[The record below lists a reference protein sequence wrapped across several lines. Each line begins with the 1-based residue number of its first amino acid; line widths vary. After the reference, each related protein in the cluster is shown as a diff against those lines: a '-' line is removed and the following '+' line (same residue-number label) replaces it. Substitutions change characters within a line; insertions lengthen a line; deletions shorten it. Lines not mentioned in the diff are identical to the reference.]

1 MIDQITILIVDDSP
15 DDLVLV
21 DQMLRSHGYPT
32 LTASS
37 GQEALKMIESHRPHL
52 ALLDIM
58 LPDMNGYEVCRIIRQ
73 NSHTALLPVIMLTAL
88 HKDRITAIEAGA
100 DDFLSKPI
108 NRAELIARVRSLLR
122 IKCLHDAVTGHV
134 GELADWNKKLEARL
148 AQEAKFAEV
157 GRALGDISHE
167 VKNLLMPVVTGT
179 GLLREELKD
188 IFALMP
194 QQGADK
200 LRASEKQCEEIGEM
214 LLRASNRLHEH
225 VQEIAD
231 CVKNLS
237 SPPAFAPCHIATVAD
252 GVVKTLLVVA
262 EGKGIS
268 LRLEHLTDLPA
279 IQADE
284 RRMFNVFY
292 NLINNALS
300 EVPPGGSITIR
311 GAYVPDSRTVCFS
324 VSDTGPG
331 IPPEIRDRLFREGV
345 VSRKAGGTGLG
356 TKIVKDVIDAHGG
369 RIRVE
374 SELGQGATFFVSLPI
389 EQAARTASSN

>member
-1 MIDQITILIVDDSP
+1 LIDQTTILLVDDSP
-15 DDLVLV
+15 DDLVFL
-21 DQMLRSHGYPT
+21 DRMLRNHGFHT
-32 LTASS
+32 IAASS
-37 GQEALKMIESHRPHL
+37 GQEALKKIESDCPHL
-52 ALLDIM
+52 ALLDIK
-58 LPDMNGYEVCRIIRQ
+58 LPDINGYEVCRIVRQ
-73 NSHTALLPVIMLTAL
+73 NPHTALLPIIIVTAL
-88 HKDRITAIEAGA
+88 DEDRITGIEAGA
-100 DDFLSKPI
+100 DDFLVKPI
-108 NRAELIARVRSLLR
+108 NGAELIARVRSLLR
-122 IKCLHDAVTGHV
+122 IKSLHDAVKGHV

-148 AQEAKFAEV
+148 AQEAKLAEV
-157 GRALGDISHE
+157 GRVLGDISHE
-167 VKNLLMPVVTGT
+167 IKNLLMPIVTGT
-179 GLLREELKD
+179 DLLHEELKD

-214 LLRASNRLHEH
+214 LLRAANRLHDH
-225 VQEIAD
+225 VHEIAN

-237 SPPAFAPCHIATVAD
+237 SPPAFAPCYIATVAD
-252 GVVKTLLVVA
+252 GVVNTLRVVA

-268 LRLEHLTDLPA
+268 LRLEHLADLPA

-292 NLINNALS
+292 NLINNAMS

-311 GAYVPDSRTVCFS
+311 GAHEPDSRTVCIS

-331 IPPEIRDRLFREGV
+331 MSPEIRDRLFREGV

-369 RIRVE
+369 RIRVD
-374 SELGQGATFFVSLPI
+374 SELGQGATFFITLPI
-389 EQAARTASSN
+389 EQAARTVSSD